1 MVMRRKLVALI
12 LTLLVALPVLG
23 QRRSEVDEIV
33 PELAGAERLS
43 GSPESEDLS
52 SPYLH
57 YIVIPGPRQT
67 QTLSIYDSGIVIL
80 RTRLGEREST
90 KHLRFPPDAI
100 ETYRKWINAAVLE
113 TVRTR
118 QPRITPTSIRETI
131 RIYDLEGSTV
141 ERVFDPSM
149 HLPTELEKMRALLQD
164 LARIIS
170 EDNEMTSPMID
181 YEARK
186 GDVLLDQQMEEWVV
200 LSVLHDQIELRHGTG
215 PLRVWVKREQLD
227 EKFASWFRPDPE

>member
-1 MVMRRKLVALI
+1 MRRKLV
-12 LTLLVALPVLG
+12 TLLLPLLIALPVLG
-23 QRRSEVDEIV
+23 QRGAEEGEIV

-43 GSPESEDLS
+43 GSPETEDLS
-52 SPYLH
+52 TPYLH
-57 YIVIPGPRQT
+57 YVVIPGPGQT

-100 ETYRKWINAAVLE
+100 ETYRKWINAEVLE
-113 TVRTR
+113 AVWTR
-118 QPRITPTSIRETI
+118 QPSVTPTSIRETI
-131 RIYDLEGSTV
+131 RIYDDEGSPV
-141 ERVFDPSM
+141 ERAFDPSM
-149 HLPTELEKMRALLQD
+149 QLPTELEKMRALLHD

-200 LSVLHDQIELRHGTG
+200 LTVVHDHIELKHRSG
-215 PLRVWVKREQLD
+215 PLRVWVKKEQLD
-227 EKFASWFRPDPE
+227 EKFASWFRPDSE

>member
-1 MVMRRKLVALI
+1 MRRKLLTLI
-12 LTLLVALPVLG
+12 LPLLLALPLLG
-23 QRRSEVDEIV
+23 QRGSEQGEIV

-43 GSPESEDLS
+43 GSPDSEDLS
-52 SPYLH
+52 TPYLH
-57 YIVIPGPRQT
+57 YVVIPGPGQA

-100 ETYRKWINAAVLE
+100 ETYRKWINAEVLGS
-113 TVRTR
+113 VWTR

-131 RIYDLEGSTV
+131 RIYDHEGSPV

-149 HLPTELEKMRALLQD
+149 QLPTELEKMRALLHD

-170 EDNEMTSPMID
+170 EDNEMTSPMLD
-181 YEARK
+181 YQARK

-200 LSVLHDQIELRHGTG
+200 LSVINDHIELKHRSG
-215 PLRVWVKREQLD
+215 PLRVWVKKEQLD
-227 EKFASWFRPDPE
+227 EKFASWIRPDSE